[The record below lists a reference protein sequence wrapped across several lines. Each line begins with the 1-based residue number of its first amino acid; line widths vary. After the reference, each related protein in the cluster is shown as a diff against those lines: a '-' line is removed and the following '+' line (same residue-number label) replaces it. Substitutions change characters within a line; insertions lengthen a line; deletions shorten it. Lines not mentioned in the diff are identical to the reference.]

1 MMFSYIYNTIIG
13 NIAIFCENDFIV
25 SIKFVG
31 KNFDSS
37 NIEFKETKLIK
48 DTYKQLSEYFS
59 GKRKFFTVP
68 LKQNGT
74 DFQNKVWNA
83 LKKIPYGE
91 TRSYKDIAIE
101 IGNPKACRAV
111 GMANNKNKIPIIIP
125 CHRVIGINNKLVGY
139 AGGLH
144 IKMKLLEL
152 EKEYCF

>member
-1 MMFSYIYNTIIG
+1 MFSYIYNTIIG

>member
-1 MMFSYIYNTIIG
+1 MFSYIYNTIIG

-152 EKEYCF
+152 EKYYRF

>member
-1 MMFSYIYNTIIG
+1 MLGYIYNTIIG

-25 SIKFVG
+25 SIKFIG

-139 AGGLH
+139 ASGLH

-152 EKEYCF
+152 EKYYRF